1 MRKFLVLLCM
11 LSLIALAGC
20 GPPPRDAVRSGY
32 DDNADYV
39 KMTQIN
45 RDALLRGYRIVWIHP
60 PQKAPPKPV
69 PTDG

>member
-1 MRKFLVLLCM
+1 MRKFLVLLC
-11 LSLIALAGC
+11 SLPLLAIAGC
-20 GPPPRDAVRSGY
+20 TSDARSVKSGY